1 MPSSRGDF
9 LDDDEGED
17 AVAAAAGGA
26 AAAVPDDVDGV
37 VGAIGR
43 LPTTSNN

>member
-17 AVAAAAGGA
+17 AVAAGA